1 MISYQHI
8 DTGLPD
14 LQQKRLSRWVQQ
26 VAAEYEKKVGDLA
39 FIFCSDEK
47 ILEVN
52 LQYLE
57 HDYYTDIITF
67 DYSTGNKI
75 SGDLFI
81 SVDTVATNALQF
93 GTLCD
98 DELHRVMIHGVL
110 HLCGQGDKSD
120 DDRKVMT
127 EKENKALSLLTQIS

>member
-8 DTGLPD
+8 DTGLPE
-14 LQQKRLSRWVQQ
+14 LKQKQLSQWVRL
-26 VAAEYEKKVGDLA
+26 VAAEYGKKVGDLA

-57 HDYYTDIITF
+57 HDYFTDIITF

-110 HLCGQGDKSD
+110 HLCGQGDKTEE
-120 DDRKVMT
+120 DRKVMT
-127 EKENKALSLLTQIS
+127 EKENKALSMLTLMS